1 MYITILQL
9 YNFLSIDTKLK
20 LLELLNN
27 DLDLIR
33 RRDNIKISE
42 WLEIMQDKKM
52 SVRLYNCLS
61 RGSRYDDIRDKAIND
76 IDEQDIIS
84 IQNAG
89 KKCWEEFEKL
99 RQEYNESIKK

>member
-1 MYITILQL
+1 MYITILEL

-33 RRDNIKISE
+33 RRDNIKIRE
-42 WLEIMQDKKM
+42 WLDIMQDKKM
-52 SVRLYNCLS
+52 SVRLYNCLC
-61 RGSRYDDIRDKAIND
+61 RGSRYDDIRDKGIND
-76 IDEQDIIS
+76 VDEQDIIS
-84 IQNAG
+84 IRNAG

-99 RQEYNESIKK
+99 REEYNESVKK

>member
-33 RRDNIKISE
+33 RRDNIKISK
-42 WLEIMQDKKM
+42 WLDIMQDKNM
-52 SVRLYNCLS
+52 SVRLYNCLF
-61 RGSRYDDIRDKAIND
+61 RGSRYCDIWDKGIND
-76 IDEQDIIS
+76 IEEMDIMNLR
-84 IQNAG
+84 NAG

-99 RQEYNESIKK
+99 REEYNQSIKK

>member
-52 SVRLYNCLS
+52 SMRLYNCLYFA
-61 RGSRYDDIRDKAIND
+61 SRYDDWRDKRIND
-76 IDEQDIIS
+76 IEEMDIMNLR
-84 IQNAG
+84 NAG

>member
-1 MYITILQL
+1 MHITIIQL

-42 WLEIMQDKKM
+42 WLQIMQYKNM

-61 RGSRYDDIRDKAIND
+61 RGSRYDDIWDKGIND
-76 IDEQDIIS
+76 IEEMDIMNCR
-84 IQNAG
+84 NAG

-99 RQEYNESIKK
+99 RQEYNKSIKK